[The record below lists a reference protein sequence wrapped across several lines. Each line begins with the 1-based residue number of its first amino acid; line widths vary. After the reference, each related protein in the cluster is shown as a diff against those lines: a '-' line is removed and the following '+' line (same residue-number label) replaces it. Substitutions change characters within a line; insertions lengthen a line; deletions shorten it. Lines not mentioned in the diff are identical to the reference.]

1 MDGLQW
7 KTPIIMD
14 DLGVPLFSETPMY
27 KSQKGFKHFRANV
40 ITDPWGQQFVDYF
53 AAVVFVLWTA
63 SVVYTFVGMR
73 RTAKLH
79 DSTTTYSTICQC
91 IFHYNMPIDD
101 FVYIIS
107 DFRIFT
113 LFYHFVG
120 KVVLF
125 QAGALRSEAKA
136 A

>member
-1 MDGLQW
+1 M
-7 KTPIIMD
+7 
-14 DLGVPLFSETPMY
+14 
-27 KSQKGFKHFRANV
+27 
-40 ITDPWGQQFVDYF
+40 DYF

-79 DSTTTYSTICQC
+79 DSTTTSSTICQC

-101 FVYIIS
+101 FVYIIK
-107 DFRIFT
+107 IFPYVLHYFT
-113 LFYHFVG
+113 ILLG
-120 KVVLF
+120 KLLLF